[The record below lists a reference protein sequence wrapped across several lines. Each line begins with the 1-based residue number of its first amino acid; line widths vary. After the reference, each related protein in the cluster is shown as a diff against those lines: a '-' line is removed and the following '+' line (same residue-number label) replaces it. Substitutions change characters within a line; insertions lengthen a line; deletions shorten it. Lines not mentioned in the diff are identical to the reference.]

1 MYGFHDIVLDH
12 HCFGS
17 KKLNNLRIQL
27 RLREEKKRKKKILH
41 IFQLGRFIAT
51 LLTDFVM
58 TEPKRRK
65 YNKSRRAISTNSFLV
80 KHPLNVKPGG
90 NSFIAS
96 TPILQKQR
104 KDSLGDFCIL
114 PDEII
119 MNIISYITDIPSL
132 LNLSHTSR
140 ILYAF
145 LYDEE
150 IWKRV
155 YLQNNEHYDTKPW
168 LGSWRSTVL
177 NIIENKE
184 LLQLPDNLLCSD
196 LLYRPIQCS
205 QIDYTKL
212 FHEIIRE
219 EEVYHRDAM
228 LGQLDDLPRGRIQRI
243 QESSLSLDEFN
254 ANYHSSPFILVN
266 SDSNRWPNWNFD
278 LLFHRFPNVKFR
290 QEAVSWDLQKYSQY
304 LHNNKDEN
312 PLYLFDCKS
321 DAMKV
326 LKQEYKVPEIF
337 QDDLFTVFN
346 SKQFNCRPDHA
357 WIIMGSARSGST
369 FHKDPN
375 STSAW
380 NAAIQGRKLWVMLPP
395 HITPPGV
402 GTDEEE
408 SEVTSPVSVAEWVI
422 SGFFND
428 STKIDECLIGITFPG
443 ECMYVPSGW
452 WHTVINIDDSIAIT
466 QNFVPKS
473 KLAEVLN
480 FLKNKPKQI
489 SGFRL
494 KEIKQCLDF
503 IAKDSSDE
511 VLTRYLEAFNL
522 LTIDLE
528 EDCGELQ
535 DLPDMPIFEIFKQLL
550 NNNGKGEILND
561 ALEKLQK
568 IELKNYERETGKSKA
583 WEKLTEPTNSGTATF
598 SFNFDEESD
607 SE

>member
-1 MYGFHDIVLDH
+1 MMD
-12 HCFGS
+12 
-17 KKLNNLRIQL
+17 Q
-27 RLREEKKRKKKILH
+27 
-41 IFQLGRFIAT
+41 
-51 LLTDFVM
+51 
-58 TEPKRRK
+58 KRRK
-65 YNKSRRAISTNSFLV
+65 YNKSRRTISTNSFLV
-80 KHPLNVKPGG
+80 KHPLNVKPSG
-90 NSFIAS
+90 NSLLAS
-96 TPILQKQR
+96 TPILQQQR
-104 KDSLGDFCIL
+104 KDSLGDLRIL
-114 PDEII
+114 PDEIL
-119 MNIISYITDIPSL
+119 MNIISYITDPPSL

-155 YLQNNEHYDTKPW
+155 YLQNIAHYDTKSW
-168 LGSWRSTVL
+168 LGSWRNTVL
-177 NIIENKE
+177 NIRENTE
-184 LLQLPDNLLCSD
+184 WLQLPDNLLCSD

-212 FHEIIRE
+212 FCEIIRE
-219 EEVYHRDAM
+219 EEVYHRDAI

-243 QESSLSLDEFN
+243 QESNLNLDEFN
-254 ANYHSSPFILVN
+254 AAYHSSPFILVN
-266 SDSNRWPNWNFD
+266 SDSNRWPNWNFE
-278 LLFHRFPNVKFR
+278 LLFHQFPNVKFR
-290 QEAVSWDLQKYSQY
+290 QEAVSWDLKKYSQY

-346 SKQFNCRPDHA
+346 NKKFNCRPDHA

-402 GTDEEE
+402 GTDEEQ
-408 SEVTSPVSVAEWVI
+408 SEVTSPVSVTEWVI

-473 KLAEVLN
+473 KLAQVLN

-494 KEIKQCLDF
+494 KEIKQCLAC
-503 IAKDSSDE
+503 IAKDSGDE
-511 VLTRYLEAFNL
+511 VLIECLKAFNL
-522 LTIDLE
+522 LTVDLN

-550 NNNGKGEILND
+550 SNNGKEDILND
-561 ALEKLQK
+561 ALEKLKK
-568 IELKNYERETGKSKA
+568 IELKNYERETGKSRA
-583 WEKLTEPTNSGTATF
+583 WEKLTEPANSETATF
-598 SFNFDEESD
+598 SFNFDEVSD